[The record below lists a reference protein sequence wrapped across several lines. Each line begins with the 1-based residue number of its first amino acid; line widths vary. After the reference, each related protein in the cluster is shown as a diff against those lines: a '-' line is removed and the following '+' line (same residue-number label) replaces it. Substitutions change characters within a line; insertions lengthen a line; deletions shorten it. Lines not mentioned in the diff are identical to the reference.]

1 MVKIDNGWR
10 VFTVEEDGVGQLRSS
25 KILKQVVFDIH
36 VSFINELGE
45 RCEDFILVFPQAV
58 NTYTLNG
65 KEYTIKTSDDVIA
78 FRADLEAAYL
88 EDILDDKNNT
98 GK

>member
-10 VFTVEEDGVGQLRSS
+10 VFTVEEDGIGELRNSR
-25 KILKQVVFDIH
+25 ILKQVLFDIH
-36 VSFINELGE
+36 VSFINECGE
-45 RCEDFILVFPQAV
+45 RCDDFILVFPQSA

-65 KEYTIKTSDDVIA
+65 KEYTIMTSDDVIA

-88 EDILDDKNNT
+88 EDILDDENNT

>member
-10 VFTVEEDGVGQLRSS
+10 VFTVEEDGIGALRNSR
-25 KILKQVVFDIH
+25 ILKQVLFDIH
-36 VSFINELGE
+36 VSFVNERGE
-45 RCEDFILVFPQAV
+45 RCDDYILVFPQSS

-65 KEYTIKTSDDVIA
+65 REYTIKTSDDVIA

-88 EDILDDKNNT
+88 EDILDDENNT

>member
-1 MVKIDNGWR
+1 MVKISNGWR
-10 VFTVEEDGVGQLRSS
+10 VFTVEEDGIGELRNSR
-25 KILKQVVFDIH
+25 ILKQVLFDIH
-36 VSFINELGE
+36 VSFVNEQGE
-45 RCEDFILVFPQAV
+45 RCDDYILVFPQSS

-65 KEYTIKTSDDVIA
+65 KEYTIMTSDDVIA

-88 EDILDDKNNT
+88 EDILDDENNT